1 MEEWRKAIRQVF
13 LAWHFNTP
21 HRPKFDPRSSS
32 ICLTGRVSSIL
43 GLYQESNDDVA
54 NSLCLVAGLYDVAH
68 FSNRD
73 LANCKLVVKLGA
85 NQKGLTQ
92 IVDFLE
98 KDIYPILPYTQEVV
112 PK

>member
-21 HRPKFDPRSSS
+21 HRPKFDPRSSA
-32 ICLTGRVSSIL
+32 ICLVNRVSSIL
-43 GLYQESNDDVA
+43 GLYQESNGDVA
-54 NSLCLVAGLYDVAH
+54 NSLCFVAGLYDVAH

-112 PK
+112 LK

>member
-1 MEEWRKAIRQVF
+1 M
-13 LAWHFNTP
+13 
-21 HRPKFDPRSSS
+21 
-32 ICLTGRVSSIL
+32 
-43 GLYQESNDDVA
+43 
-54 NSLCLVAGLYDVAH
+54 AH

-98 KDIYPILPYTQEVV
+98 KDIYPILPYTQEVML
-112 PK
+112 K